1 MRATSR
7 LTLAAAA
14 LVAGLA
20 LTACGQGADD
30 KAATPSA
37 STAPAPRSTGSA
49 TPSARPAAPSVTA
62 RPTTARPA
70 GTTRPATGAPA
81 PSRSG
86 DPVSTP
92 CTGATTKVIASKV
105 SRPVNHLLL
114 TVTNTGTQAC
124 NAYGAPFVGFD
135 DAQSPI
141 RILDE
146 SKPQAVVT
154 LAPGESAYA
163 SVLLTGEGGADSHG
177 RTVRRI
183 SVHFAPGDGSGG
195 SVGSGRTVAAP
206 SGTYADDG
214 AAVSY
219 WQRNADEALTF

>member
-1 MRATSR
+1 MRTTSR
-7 LTLAAAA
+7 LTLAAAT
-14 LVAGLA
+14 LVAGLT
-20 LTACGQGADD
+20 LTACGQGAGH
-30 KAATPSA
+30 AAASPSA
-37 STAPAPRSTGSA
+37 STAPAPAPTGSA
-49 TPSARPAAPSVTA
+49 TPSTRPGDPSVTA
-62 RPTTARPA
+62 RPTTAGPA
-70 GTTRPATGAPA
+70 GTARPTAGAPA
-81 PSRSG
+81 PSRAG

-92 CTGATTKVIASKV
+92 CTGTTAKVIASKV
-105 SRPVNHLLL
+105 SRPANHLLL
-114 TVTNTGTQAC
+114 TVTNTGPQPC

-135 DAQSPI
+135 DAQSPV

-206 SGTYADDG
+206 SGTYADDD

-219 WQRNADEALTF
+219 WQRTVDEALTY

>member
-1 MRATSR
+1 MRTTSR
-7 LTLAAAA
+7 LTLAAAT

-20 LTACGQGADD
+20 LTACGHGADHA
-30 KAATPSA
+30 AATPSA
-37 STAPAPRSTGSA
+37 STAPAPAPTGPA
-49 TPSARPAAPSVTA
+49 TPSARPGDPSVPA
-62 RPTTARPA
+62 RPTTAGPA
-70 GTTRPATGAPA
+70 GTARPTTGAPA
-81 PSRSG
+81 PSRPG

-92 CTGATTKVIASKV
+92 CTGATAKVIASKV
-105 SRPVNHLLL
+105 SRPLNHLLL
-114 TVTNTGTQAC
+114 TVTNTGTHPC

-135 DAQSPI
+135 DAQSPV

-154 LAPGESAYA
+154 LAPGASAYA

-219 WQRNADEALTF
+219 WQRTVDEALTY